1 MLGVEAVQDADAA
14 DSSAEGAVASLAHP
28 AAAVAAAGAAA
39 GAEADMAEDAARGL
53 GGAADALEA
62 LVSGGARADAAAA
75 AVCEAAWQLSFHS
88 LGSRAV
94 QIALERAGPAHVERA
109 LAGLRGSIATAVR
122 SPHASVVV
130 EKAIHVSGRAAA
142 ESVATELSGHGHA
155 AAFSSGGSCVVRT
168 LLEHAAGQPWV
179 VSLTDEILAEDL
191 ATLCCHKA
199 GHRVA
204 EAVLSNGL
212 ARQRAAV
219 VAALRGDLMRFAKHR
234 FGAAV
239 LQQALL
245 QGAPRECQSLAQA
258 VMAPAGA
265 VAALG
270 CHCFGVHVVRAL
282 LQVPG
287 ASEIALGHVRKYQH
301 KLRRDRFGAELLREL
316 GLAGPSDPKA
326 GGDAQQGQSR
336 AQAHVAQPGWQGFA
350 AIVPRFSDPTALGAM
365 VQCPACLPGPATKL
379 IDQRCSHDCPPFP
392 LGAAGGA

>member
-1 MLGVEAVQDADAA
+1 ME
-14 DSSAEGAVASLAHP
+14 H
-28 AAAVAAAGAAA
+28 
-39 GAEADMAEDAARGL
+39 
-53 GGAADALEA
+53 
-62 LVSGGARADAAAA
+62 
-75 AVCEAAWQLSFHS
+75 
-88 LGSRAV
+88 
-94 QIALERAGPAHVERA
+94 AGPAQVSRM
-109 LAGLRGSIATAVR
+109 LTSFCGRIATVVG
-122 SPHASVVV
+122 SPHASSVV

-142 ESVATELSGHGHA
+142 ESVATELRGHGRA
-155 AAFSSGGSCVVRT
+155 AAFLSGGSCVVRT
-168 LLEHAAGQPWV
+168 LLEHAAGQPWAV
-179 VSLTDEILAEDL
+179 RLTDEILAEDL

-245 QGAPRECQSLAQA
+245 QGPPRECHSLARE

-287 ASEIALGHVRKYQH
+287 ASEIALAHVRKYQH
-301 KLRRDRFGAELLREL
+301 KLRRDRFGA
-316 GLAGPSDPKA
+316 
-326 GGDAQQGQSR
+326 
-336 AQAHVAQPGWQGFA
+336 
-350 AIVPRFSDPTALGAM
+350 
-365 VQCPACLPGPATKL
+365 
-379 IDQRCSHDCPPFP
+379 
-392 LGAAGGA
+392 